1 MLDPTRKQEKSSR
14 TLGIDLGQ
22 YAIKAILLE
31 RRADTIV
38 AQYAGHALTPPDAL
52 NQGILVNQRAIAL
65 QIKQMVRQSGIDI
78 RAAAIAIP
86 IDQLVV
92 RPIDLPAMDSEAL
105 RAATRFEARKYL
117 PYSVDDAE
125 VVIVP
130 LGQTVDREGSPRM
143 RALLASAPRDVVR
156 SRAETLEMAGLEVAS
171 IEIEPLTL
179 MRAFRADVAQQS
191 TIRGGQPFVYVHLG
205 QKSSGMCVVQDTYLR
220 FVHAISWG
228 SNRLTQAIAASV
240 GCSLEEAI
248 AIEESGG
255 AMITPSGNFC
265 WGEGED
271 RRETGALMPELE
283 RLGREM
289 ERLLNY
295 YRSLFPERSYEG
307 ILDRLILSGGRTNL
321 KGLHEFFAEL
331 FQLDVEVRN
340 PFQSIETQLSVEG
353 FAAINGRNHSF
364 AVAVG
369 LALGDLHREISA
381 GKSRTGTTS
390 EYVWRRSAA

>member
-1 MLDPTRKQEKSSR
+1 
-14 TLGIDLGQ
+14 LGQ
-22 YAIKAILLE
+22 YAIKAIQLE
-31 RRADTIV
+31 RRAETIV
-38 AQYAGHALTPPDAL
+38 AQYAGHALMPPDAL
-52 NQGILVNQRAIAL
+52 LKGVLVDQRAVAL
-65 QIKQMVRQSGIDI
+65 QIKQMVRQSGNDV
-78 RAAAIAIP
+78 RAASIAIP

-92 RPIDLPAMDSEAL
+92 RPIDLPAMDGEAL
-105 RAATRFEARKYL
+105 RVATRFEARKYL
-117 PYSVDDAE
+117 SYPVDKAE

-130 LGQTVDREGSPRM
+130 LGQTVDSEGAPRM

-171 IEIEPLTL
+171 VEIEPLAL
-179 MRAFRADVAQQS
+179 MRAFRADCAPQNSV
-191 TIRGGQPFVYVHLG
+191 RGGQPFVYVHLG
-205 QKSSGMCVVQDTYLR
+205 QKSSGICVVQDTHLR

-228 SNRLTQAIAASV
+228 SGRLTQALAASV
-240 GCSLEEAI
+240 GCSLEEAG
-248 AIEESGG
+248 AIEESAG
-255 AMITPSGNFC
+255 AMITASGNFS
-265 WGEGED
+265 WTDGEG

-307 ILDRLILSGGRTNL
+307 ILDRLIISGGRANL
-321 KGLHEFFAEL
+321 RGLPQFFSEL

-340 PFQSIETQLSVEG
+340 PFQSIETHLSVSG

-369 LALGDLHREISA
+369 LALGALQQETRAD
-381 GKSRTGTTS
+381 RTQTGMAR

>member
-1 MLDPTRKQEKSSR
+1 MPDLPRKQRGQPR
-14 TLGIDLGQ
+14 TLGIDVGQ

-31 RRADTIV
+31 RTADTIV
-38 AQYAGHALTPPDAL
+38 AHYAGHALTPPEAL
-52 NQGILVNQRAIAL
+52 VKGILVDQKAVAS
-65 QIKQMVRQSGIDI
+65 QIQQMVRQSGIDV
-78 RAAAIAIP
+78 RAASIAIP

-92 RPIDLPAMDSEAL
+92 RAIDLPAMDSETL
-105 RAATRFEARKYL
+105 LTATRFEARKYL
-117 PYSVDDAE
+117 PYPVDNAE

-130 LGQTVDREGSPRM
+130 LGQTEDRDGTPRM
-143 RALLASAPRDVVR
+143 RALLAAAPRDVVR

-179 MRAFRADVAQQS
+179 MRAFRADITQQN
-191 TIRGGQPFVYVHLG
+191 TVRGGQPFVYVHLG
-205 QKSSGMCVVQDTYLR
+205 QRSSGMCVVHDTQLR

-228 SNRLTQAIAASV
+228 SSRLTQAIAATI
-240 GCSLEEAI
+240 GCTPEEAVE
-248 AIEESGG
+248 IEESGS
-255 AMITPSGNFC
+255 AMIAPNGNFL
-265 WGEGED
+265 WGEGES

-307 ILDRLILSGGRTNL
+307 ILDRLIISGGRANL
-321 KGLHEFFAEL
+321 KGLHQFFAQL
-331 FQLDVEVRN
+331 FRLDVEIRN
-340 PFQSIETQLSVEG
+340 PFQSIETHLSVNG

-369 LALGDLHREISA
+369 LALGDLQRANQASQSQM
-381 GKSRTGTTS
+381 GPTR